1 MISVIEVFNNVRAIA
16 NKDQRGFITPEM
28 FNSMLPAVQSKLFKK
43 LYDYAVEARTLRARN
58 IDLQG
63 ADSMLLRAK
72 DLLSEYIVSE
82 AIQTSST
89 TETED
94 PEGRATGFTDV
105 TQLDKP
111 ENLNKLISI
120 TVGDSSVGSATSVDL
135 VYNTE
140 NISRILNSNLSAP
153 TTAYPVALI
162 STKIEIFP
170 STSDDVYCA
179 YYRNPRSRYETSG
192 NMGNRGDVDMSSLP
206 VYSARTVSDGF
217 VVPNPNAC
225 RAFDLP
231 NEMQKEVVMEICT
244 MMGVSLRDPLIV
256 NYGSQ
261 PTS

>member
-1 MISVIEVFNNVRAIA
+1 MISVIEVFNNVRDIA

-28 FNSMLPAVQSKLFKK
+28 FNSMLPTVQNSLFKR

-82 AIQTSST
+82 AIQTAAT
-89 TETED
+89 TTTED
-94 PEGRATGFTDV
+94 PENRTTGFTDV
-105 TQLDKP
+105 TQLEKP
-111 ENLNKLISI
+111 EHLNKLISI
-120 TVGDSSVGSATSVDL
+120 TIGEKTQVDL

-153 TTAYPVALI
+153 TVAYPVALI

-179 YYRNPRSRYETSG
+179 YYRNPRSRFESDLG
-192 NMGNRGDVDMSSLP
+192 DFKRGDVDMTTTP
-206 VYSARTVSDGF
+206 FYSASSVGNGI
-217 VVPNPNAC
+217 VIPNPLAC
-225 RAFDLP
+225 RNFDLP
-231 NEMQKEVVMEICT
+231 AELQKEVVKEICT
-244 MMGVSLRDPLIV
+244 MMGVALRDPLIV

>member
-82 AIQTSST
+82 AIQEAST
-89 TETED
+89 TTTED
-94 PEGRATGFTDV
+94 PEARTTGFTDV

-111 ENLNKLISI
+111 EHLNKLISI
-120 TVGDSSVGSATSVDL
+120 TIGDSSVIDGATSVDL

-153 TTAYPVALI
+153 TQAYPVALI
-162 STKIEIFP
+162 STKIEISP
-170 STSDDVYCA
+170 AQAKMCT
-179 YYRNPRSRYETSG
+179 
-192 NMGNRGDVDMSSLP
+192 
-206 VYSARTVSDGF
+206 ARTTATQGLVTRLREAWGI
-217 VVPNPNAC
+217 VV
-225 RAFDLP
+225 
-231 NEMQKEVVMEICT
+231 T
-244 MMGVSLRDPLIV
+244 
-256 NYGSQ
+256 
-261 PTS
+261 